1 MSVLDYG
8 RTRVRKSVFRICQIR
23 TKFTNSLAS
32 CLLFRKSRSP
42 ILLSTPNCSFS
53 HTIFT
58 AAPQQE
64 EAMGVWTT
72 VPEECSLLSFCC
84 SFASLAHCC
93 WDTLSLECRSDH
105 TQNHS
110 SCGALLHTREFSTE
124 LETARKETFSTAAT
138 SSFFPI
144 GILGRFS
151 STKQTDQLNS

>member
-1 MSVLDYG
+1 MYVSVLDYG
-8 RTRVRKSVFRICQIR
+8 RTRVRKSVFRICQNR
-23 TKFTNSLAS
+23 TKFTNTLAS

-42 ILLSTPNCSFS
+42 ILLSTPNSSFS

-93 WDTLSLECRSDH
+93 WDTLSLGCRSDH
-105 TQNHS
+105 TQI
-110 SCGALLHTREFSTE
+110 ALLLVHFSTRESFPPNWKRPG
-124 LETARKETFSTAAT
+124 RKLFPLLLLLL
-138 SSFFPI
+138 SS
-144 GILGRFS
+144 
-151 STKQTDQLNS
+151 Q